1 MPIGAL
7 IALVVL
13 LGGGGTSVVAQG
25 SLPGDALYPVKV
37 GFNEKVAGV
46 FKFSDEARA
55 AWDSNL
61 AGVRLDEAAKL
72 ALESRLGADWE
83 TKLGAAFK
91 VHADSAEA
99 RIEKIK
105 DGGNAKVAASLA
117 GELEAKLRVRSEVL
131 ARIKDGGK
139 KIDVDSEVRDA
150 ARLRVDAED
159 DEKNEEADSEGGK
172 NSAEGK
178 INAASNVIASV
189 KAFLDKRGVSTT
201 TKAEAQAKISV
212 AEKLLAD
219 AQVKFS
225 AADYSAAFDLGQD
238 ALRAAQEARF
248 SSEIRVDLKID
259 NDDLSGDGE
268 DDDDATSTK
277 GEDRGKN
284 GEIRGGVNVDI
295 DL

>member
-1 MPIGAL
+1 MPIGIL
-7 IALVVL
+7 IALVL
-13 LGGGGTSVVAQG
+13 LGGGGGASIAAQS

-37 GFNEKVAGV
+37 GINEKVAGA

-72 ALESRLGADWE
+72 ALENKLGADWE
-83 TKLGAAFK
+83 TKLGTAFK
-91 VHADSAEA
+91 LHADSAEA

-105 DGGNAKVAASLA
+105 NSGNVKAAATLA

-150 ARLRVDAED
+150 ARLRVEFEG
-159 DEKNEEADSEGGK
+159 DEKEGADSSGGE

-178 INAASNVIASV
+178 IKAAANVIASV
-189 KAFLDKRGVSTT
+189 KSFLDNRGVSTT
-201 TKAEAQAKISV
+201 TRAEAQVKISV

-219 AQVKFS
+219 AQAKFS
-225 AADYSAAFDLGQD
+225 SADYSAAFDLAQD

-248 SSEIRVDLKID
+248 SSEVRVDLKID
-259 NDDLSGDGE
+259 NDDLLG
-268 DDDDATSTK
+268 DDDQSTSTR
-277 GEDRGKN
+277 GEDRGRN
-284 GEIRGGVNVDI
+284 GEGRGGINIDVD
-295 DL
+295 L

>member
-1 MPIGAL
+1 MPIGIL
-7 IALVVL
+7 IALVL
-13 LGGGGTSVVAQG
+13 LGGGGGASIAAQS

-37 GFNEKVAGV
+37 GINEKVAGA

-55 AWDSNL
+55 SWDSNL

-72 ALESRLGADWE
+72 ALENKLGADWE
-83 TKLGAAFK
+83 TKLGVAFK
-91 VHADSAEA
+91 AHADSAEA

-105 DGGNAKVAASLA
+105 NGGNAKVAATLA

-159 DEKNEEADSEGGK
+159 DEKNEDTDSEGRE

-178 INAASNVIASV
+178 IKAAANVIASV
-189 KAFLDKRGVSTT
+189 RSFLDNRRVSTT
-201 TKAEAQAKISV
+201 TKAEAEAKIAV

-225 AADYSAAFDLGQD
+225 AADYGAAFDLAQD

-259 NDDLSGDGE
+259 NDDLSGDE
-268 DDDDATSTK
+268 DNDDETSA
-277 GEDRGKN
+277 GNGNRGRN
-284 GEIRGGVNVDI
+284 GEIRGGVNVNV

>member
-25 SLPGDALYPVKV
+25 SLQGDALYPVKV
-37 GFNEKVAGV
+37 GFNEKVAGA

-159 DEKNEEADSEGGK
+159 DEKNEEADS
-172 NSAEGK
+172 
-178 INAASNVIASV
+178 
-189 KAFLDKRGVSTT
+189 
-201 TKAEAQAKISV
+201 
-212 AEKLLAD
+212 
-219 AQVKFS
+219 
-225 AADYSAAFDLGQD
+225 
-238 ALRAAQEARF
+238 
-248 SSEIRVDLKID
+248 
-259 NDDLSGDGE
+259 
-268 DDDDATSTK
+268 
-277 GEDRGKN
+277 
-284 GEIRGGVNVDI
+284 
-295 DL
+295 

>member
-1 MPIGAL
+1 MPVGIL
-7 IALVVL
+7 IALVL
-13 LGGGGTSVVAQG
+13 LGGGGGASIAAQG

-37 GFNEKVAGV
+37 GINEKVAGA

-72 ALESRLGADWE
+72 ALENKLGADWE
-83 TKLGAAFK
+83 TKLGTAFK
-91 VHADSAEA
+91 LHADSAEA

-105 DGGNAKVAASLA
+105 NSGNVKAAATLA

-159 DEKNEEADSEGGK
+159 DEKNEESDSEGRE

-178 INAASNVIASV
+178 IKAAANVIASV
-189 KAFLDKRGVSTT
+189 KSFLDNRGVSTT
-201 TKAEAQAKISV
+201 TKAEAEVKIAV

-219 AQVKFS
+219 AQAKFS
-225 AADYSAAFDLGQD
+225 SADYSAAFDLAQD

-248 SSEIRVDLKID
+248 SSEVRVDLKID
-259 NDDLSGDGE
+259 NDDLLG
-268 DDDDATSTK
+268 DDDQSTSTR
-277 GEDRGKN
+277 GEDRGRN
-284 GEIRGGVNVDI
+284 GEGRGGINIDVD
-295 DL
+295 L

>member
-7 IALVVL
+7 IALIVI
-13 LGGGGTSVVAQG
+13 LGGGGGASIAAQG

-37 GFNEKVAGV
+37 GINEKVAGA

-72 ALESRLGADWE
+72 ALESRLGTDWE
-83 TKLGAAFK
+83 TKLGTAFK

-105 DGGNAKVAASLA
+105 DGGNAKVAAALA

-159 DEKNEEADSEGGK
+159 DEKSEEADSEGGK

-189 KAFLDKRGVSTT
+189 KAFLDKQGVSTT

-225 AADYSAAFDLGQD
+225 AADYSAAFDLAQD

-248 SSEIRVDLKID
+248 SSEIRIDLKIG
-259 NDDLSGDGE
+259 NDDLSGDD

-277 GEDRGKN
+277 SEDRGRN